1 MKAIWTAGLAVA
13 LAATI
18 GCNGGGGGSSRG
30 SSTAGVTSG
39 STAGTTTAT
48 TPGTNP
54 GSTAPRGSFE
64 RTYAGRTYQLHVPAA
79 HDGTRALPLV
89 VAFHGSGDTSR
100 NFFAT
105 MQVAGW
111 VAAAEQAGVL
121 LVVPDTKSPYGT
133 FPVWS
138 GNPNNDLP
146 QMQAELDEV
155 LALVEQDVASTW
167 RVDPA
172 HVHGLGFSDGG
183 LFLGAVGLGAPR
195 LATCTILGYGWGA
208 FDIQPLTQRR
218 PAHLAC
224 GSADQFFNGAQQTQ
238 AFLAQR
244 GHDVLWEPV
253 SNVGHSFIGLSPAV
267 DPARAL
273 AWCLARPGPG
283 GAPVTPGTG
292 TPPGA
297 GTPGAG
303 SGGTGG
309 ARGLQTRTVT
319 ATPAGQPAVQVSYD
333 VYVASGY
340 DPATPIPVVFA
351 ANMGLAPWQGLAEAQ
366 RFIVVDL
373 RDHDRNGGW
382 RFDIDVPVLD
392 AVLRDVNGAWNV
404 DTKRVY
410 YHGFSAGAHFGYAV
424 VLANANVFAGLGI
437 SAGSMQ
443 TAIAQGIWPG
453 AVTRK
458 IPVAIHHGT
467 NDTVVPVAAGR
478 ADRDRLTQA
487 GHPVLFEEFAGG
499 HTVSAQDAQAI
510 WAFLRQYSLP

>member
-1 MKAIWTAGLAVA
+1 MKSIWSLGLVAA
-13 LAATI
+13 LAAVTV
-18 GCNGGGGGSSRG
+18 GCNGGGGGGGSSRG
-30 SSTAGVTSG
+30 GSTAGVSSG
-39 STAGTTTAT
+39 
-48 TPGTNP
+48 TPTGTNP
-54 GSTAPRGSFE
+54 GANPGASAPRGNFE
-64 RTYAGRTYQLHVPAA
+64 RTFGGRTYQLHVPAA
-79 HDGTRALPLV
+79 HDGARALPLV
-89 VAFHGSGDTSR
+89 IAFHGSGDSSR
-100 NFFAT
+100 DFFDT
-105 MQVAGW
+105 LRVGGW
-111 VAAAEQAGVL
+111 LAASEQAGVL
-121 LVVPDTKSPYGT
+121 LVVPDTKSPYRT

-146 QMQAELDEV
+146 DMQAELDEV

-224 GSADQFFNGAQQTQ
+224 GAQDSFFTRAQQTQ

-253 SNVGHSFIGLSPAV
+253 SNVGHSLLGLSPAI
-267 DPARAL
+267 DPERAL

-283 GAPVTPGTG
+283 GAPVTPGPGT
-292 TPPGA
+292 TPPSA
-297 GTPGAG
+297 GTG

-309 ARGLQTRTVT
+309 GRGLQTRTVT
-319 ATPAGQPAVQVSYD
+319 ATPPGQPAVQVSYD
-333 VYVASGY
+333 VFVASGY

-351 ANMGLAPWQGLAEAQ
+351 ANMGLAPWQTLAESQ
-366 RFIVVDL
+366 RLVVVDL

-382 RFDIDVPVLD
+382 RFDVDVAVLD
-392 AVLRDVNGAWNV
+392 AVLRDVRGAWNV
-404 DTKRVY
+404 DTKRLY
-410 YHGFSAGAHFGYAV
+410 YHGFSAGAHWGYAV
-424 VLANANVFAGLGI
+424 VLANSNLFAGVAI

-443 TAIAQGIWPG
+443 TAIAQGVWPG
-453 AVTRK
+453 AVARR
-458 IPVAIHHGT
+458 IPVVIRHGT
-467 NDTVVPVAAGR
+467 GDAVVPVAAAR
-478 ADRDRLTQA
+478 ADRDRLNQA

-499 HTVSAQDAQAI
+499 HTVSAQDAQAM
-510 WAFLRQYSLP
+510 WAFLRQHALP